1 MNPFAQVLLVE
12 DNQTT
17 TFLHQRLLRRLG
29 VAQQV
34 VAVADGSQALV
45 YLASCDAAAGNPY
58 PTLILL
64 DLRMP
69 LLDGWGFLAA
79 YRQLPLPQQQAPV
92 IVLTV
97 PVLSITDLQ
106 RLQPLVVAGIL
117 YKPLTAEKVEQML
130 AILGPTSPTSSKD
143 KTGKQ
148 LLPVLIA

>member
-1 MNPFAQVLLVE
+1 MNPFAHVLLVE

-17 TFLHQRLLRRLG
+17 TFLHKRLLRRLG

-34 VAVADGSQALV
+34 VAVENGSQALA
-45 YLASCDAAAGNPY
+45 YLASCDAAAKNPY

-79 YRQLPLPQQQAPV
+79 YRQLPSSQRQAPV

-97 PVLSITDLQ
+97 SVLMAIELQ
-106 RLQPLVVAGIL
+106 RLQALLVAGIM

-130 AILGPTSPTSSKD
+130 AILGTAYPTSSRD

-148 LLPVLIA
+148 LPPVLVA